1 MGVMAYS
8 REVLRVLWEF
18 AQIVPVLAGK
28 KPKRD
33 EKASLA
39 TVFEDSVARSPNN
52 IMLLFEGRKWTY
64 SEFNA
69 EVNQLAHLLAARG
82 VKRGDS
88 VAVLMEN
95 RAEFILVLL
104 ALAKLGAPGSLIN
117 NSLSG
122 SALVHCFKETITTV
136 CIVGA
141 ERSDTL
147 AEIMPE
153 LERCLSLQA
162 GRDYFWVPEVGE
174 TANYYS
180 CPDWAENIALTVA
193 NMPQDNLLVTR
204 EITANE
210 TAMYVFTSG
219 TTGLPKASVQPHFKY
234 LVVASVISKLGF
246 RIKPTDRVYLCLPL
260 YHSTGMM
267 PGFVSFMAHGASIF
281 LRRTFSASGF
291 WPEVQEYQ
299 TNCFV
304 YVGELCR
311 YLADQPETAAEKN
324 NPLMKMMGNG
334 LRPDVWNQF
343 RSRFRVQRICELYGA
358 SEGNFSFLNILNKDK
373 TIGAALSPV
382 ALVQYD
388 IKNDSLVRN
397 GEGYCIEVPLGEP
410 GLLLGKITPETEFEG
425 YTSSEATTS
434 KIVENVQTDGDRWF
448 NSGDLVRQI
457 DVGFAMGFKHFQ
469 FVDRT
474 GDTFRWRAEN
484 VSTNEVA
491 DVLNSHPQITM
502 ANVYGV
508 EVPGVEGR
516 AGMVAFQLEGRD
528 EAAAELD
535 INAFQSLVER
545 ELPGYA
551 QPVFIRVLTRVTT
564 TATFKLQKNQLREEA
579 YHPDRVDDD
588 TIYVRKP
595 RSEGYELLDADFYQQ
610 IVAGKSGY

>member
-28 KPKRD
+28 KPKKED
-33 EKASLA
+33 KASLA
-39 TVFEDSVARSPNN
+39 TLFEDSVARSPHN
-52 IMLLFEGRKWTY
+52 IMLLFEGRQWTY

-82 VKRGDS
+82 VKQGDC

-117 NSLSG
+117 SSLSG
-122 SALVHCFKETITTV
+122 NALVHCLKETSTKK

-141 ERSDTL
+141 ERTNTL

-153 LERCLSLQA
+153 LAQSLNLQA
-162 GRDYFWVPEVGE
+162 GRDYFWVPEMGDS
-174 TANYYS
+174 ADYHC
-180 CPDWAENIALTVA
+180 CPDWAEDIALTVTS
-193 NMPQDNLLVTR
+193 MPQDNLQLTR
-204 EITANE
+204 EISATE

-234 LVVASVISKLGF
+234 LVVARVVSKLGF
-246 RIKPTDRVYLCLPL
+246 QVKPTDRLYLCLPL

-267 PGFVSFMAHGASIF
+267 PGLVSFMAHGASIF
-281 LRRTFSASGF
+281 LRRTFSASNF
-291 WPEVQEYQ
+291 WPEVQKYQ

-311 YLADQPETAAEKN
+311 YLADQPESAAEKN
-324 NPLMKMMGNG
+324 NSLMKMMGNG
-334 LRPDVWNQF
+334 LRPDVWDQF
-343 RSRFRVQRICELYGA
+343 RDRFGVQRICELYGA
-358 SEGNFSFLNILNKDK
+358 SEGNFSFLNVLNKDK

-388 IKNDSLVRN
+388 IKNDSIVRD
-397 GEGYCIEVPLGEP
+397 GEGHCIEVPLGEP
-410 GLLLGKITPETEFEG
+410 GLLLGKITSETEFEG
-425 YTSSEATTS
+425 YTNPEATTS
-434 KIVENVQTDGDRWF
+434 KIVENVQIDGDRWF

-457 DVGFAMGFKHFQ
+457 DVGFAMGMKHFQ

-491 DVLNSHPQITM
+491 EVLNSHPQITM

-508 EVPGVEGR
+508 EMPAVEGR
-516 AGMVAFQLEGRD
+516 AGMVAFQLDGRG
-528 EAAAELD
+528 EASAALD

-551 QPVFIRVLTRVTT
+551 QPVFIRVLRDVTT

-579 YHPDRVDDD
+579 YHPDRVDGD

-595 RSEGYELLDADFYQQ
+595 RSDAYELLDAAFYQQ
-610 IVAGKSGY
+610 IVAGTSGY